1 MRHTIRLS
9 PSVIESTIVRE
20 RRRLTPY
27 STPNIHTVNA
37 EVQVSPIFLSPARPH
52 LAVLP
57 KLGQDTLAL
66 TVAANGDC
74 AWVVLWAGS
83 SRWKWSQ
90 VQVQPASMVLTH
102 ELPMLFP
109 PAGRAA
115 HGPD

>member
-20 RRRLTPY
+20 RRHLTPY

-102 ELPMLFP
+102 ELPMRFP